1 MVYADLRYFY
11 FTNNKQSF
19 NLTKP
24 TSQTKGIEARLY
36 FEIVCNKNKKFC
48 SLCPKLPPFLSL
60 IFAQDVGKSLKSIY
74 IIYETPKHKG
84 KQQLIFLQDK
94 YEEVIP

>member
-24 TSQTKGIEARLY
+24 TSQLKELKL
-36 FEIVCNKNKKFC
+36 VCI
-48 SLCPKLPPFLSL
+48 LKL
-60 IFAQDVGKSLKSIY
+60 FAIKIRSFAACVRSYLRSSVWYLRKMLEK
-74 IIYETPKHKG
+74 
-84 KQQLIFLQDK
+84 
-94 YEEVIP
+94 V